1 MSNKKTERRFNFS
14 FIFNKD
20 KERLSSSTILVRGS
34 LLTCII
40 LSFASGI
47 IDIAFFSGL
56 SKALLHVGTV
66 PMHAAIL
73 YTVISV
79 GFISAKFWLAMKL
92 GMLKELQA
100 RLTAKQFSWS
110 KNLDKPIRWT
120 SFWHK
125 FMIAISIMTAL
136 SLSVNSIGSALKDA
150 ERNST
155 NITIS
160 IDELKALKDQK
171 KADSNDKRN
180 LARGNLEGRANS
192 KQTAEK
198 EADRYWPNIENWQN
212 KLNAIYLS
220 DEYLALETDEEKAAC
235 IAKARAPFKK
245 MAPTFVGNNIDY
257 ISRSELVTRFQQE
270 AKKTEVDKESIAA
283 YDALTNENNEEIK
296 NTIMALENLYKHPNS
311 YENGLVIEGKPVSFL
326 DENGEP
332 IDITQ
337 VIGLL
342 QGLREEW
349 KNNTDIGESSQ
360 IFMLVSEIITS
371 KVGEDKS
378 SGSGVAEI
386 LMIII
391 IAIIGIG
398 QEFLIAHFTP
408 KATIDRSLLRQV
420 SEYLYWED
428 KNQKER
434 FLLEVYDDY
443 YGDGVF
449 NQDAFEHK
457 CKKAVEHL
465 ERSIDDT
472 IFKYSK
478 RNKDNAKPIKRNK
491 KAVSIQTVLSDET
504 ITESAQENNLPEPQ
518 IEEIKQELEQ
528 VKPAEKAEPTE
539 KAESIEES
547 ELIKEPEPV
556 KKQESN
562 EPQEEIDDELD
573 SLIKEAETRIEG

>member
-1 MSNKKTERRFNFS
+1 MKKKKIEKKFNFN
-14 FIFNKD
+14 FVFNKD
-20 KERLSSSTILVRGS
+20 RERLSSSTILVRGS

-56 SKALLHVGTV
+56 SKALLHIGTV

-73 YTVISV
+73 YTIISA

-100 RLTAKQFSWS
+100 RLTAKQLTWA
-110 KNLDKPIRWT
+110 KNLDKPIKRT
-120 SFWHK
+120 NFWHK

-171 KADSNDKRN
+171 KSDSNDKRT
-180 LARGNLEGRANS
+180 LTRGNLEGTANS
-192 KQTAEK
+192 KQTAER
-198 EADRYWPNIENWQN
+198 EADRYWPNIEKWQDT
-212 KLNAIYLS
+212 LAGIYENE
-220 DEYLALETDEEKAAC
+220 EYLALETEEEKASY
-235 IAKARAPFKK
+235 IEAKRKPFKK
-245 MAPTFVGNNIDY
+245 MAPTFIGNNIDY
-257 ISRSELVTRFQQE
+257 ISRSELVTKFQQE
-270 AKKTEVDKESIAA
+270 AKKTEIDKDSIAA
-283 YDALTNENNEEIK
+283 YDALANENNEEIR
-296 NTIMALENLYKHPNS
+296 NTILALENLYKHPNS

-337 VIGLL
+337 VIGIL

-360 IFMLVSEIITS
+360 IFMLVSEIVTS
-371 KVGEDKS
+371 KLGEDKS
-378 SGSGVAEI
+378 SSGSGIAEI

-391 IAIIGIG
+391 VAIIGIG

-420 SEYLYWED
+420 SEYLYWENKD
-428 KNQKER
+428 QKER

-472 IFKYSK
+472 IAKYSK
-478 RNKDNAKPIKRNK
+478 YNKLVEQPVKPKRIKPVEKLEKEEPAPVQVQEKSIIPVAETTKKPEEVKEPKEVKVPEVIEAKP
-491 KAVSIQTVLSDET
+491 V
-504 ITESAQENNLPEPQ
+504 
-518 IEEIKQELEQ
+518 EQ
-528 VKPAEKAEPTE
+528 ASEVAE
-539 KAESIEES
+539 
-547 ELIKEPEPV
+547 V
-556 KKQESN
+556 
-562 EPQEEIDDELD
+562 QEEFDDELD
-573 SLIKEAETRIEG
+573 ALIKEAETRIEE

>member
-1 MSNKKTERRFNFS
+1 MKKKKIEKKFNFN
-14 FIFNKD
+14 FVFNKD
-20 KERLSSSTILVRGS
+20 RERLSSSTILVRGS

-56 SKALLHVGTV
+56 SKALLHIGTV

-73 YTVISV
+73 YTIISA

-100 RLTAKQFSWS
+100 RLTAKQLTWA
-110 KNLDKPIRWT
+110 KNLDKPIKRT
-120 SFWHK
+120 NFWHK

-171 KADSNDKRN
+171 KSDSNDKRT
-180 LARGNLEGRANS
+180 LTRGNLEGTANS

-198 EADRYWPNIENWQN
+198 EADRYWPNIEKWQN
-212 KLNAIYLS
+212 TLAGIYENE
-220 DEYLALETDEEKAAC
+220 EYLALETEEEKASY
-235 IAKARAPFKK
+235 IEAKRKPFKK
-245 MAPTFVGNNIDY
+245 MAPTFIGNNIDY
-257 ISRSELVTRFQQE
+257 ISRSELVTKFQQE
-270 AKKTEVDKESIAA
+270 AKKTEIDKDSIAA
-283 YDALTNENNEEIK
+283 YDALANENNEEIR
-296 NTIMALENLYKHPNS
+296 NTILALENLYKHPNS

-337 VIGLL
+337 VIGIL

-360 IFMLVSEIITS
+360 IFMLVSEIVTS
-371 KVGEDKS
+371 KLGEDKS
-378 SGSGVAEI
+378 SSGSGIAEI

-391 IAIIGIG
+391 VAIIGIG

-420 SEYLYWED
+420 SEYLLWENKD
-428 KNQKER
+428 QKER

-472 IFKYSK
+472 IAKYSK
-478 RNKDNAKPIKRNK
+478 YNKLVEQPVKPKRIKPVEKLEKEEPAPIQVQEKSIIPVAETAKKPEEVKEPKEVKVPEVIEAKPVEQ
-491 KAVSIQTVLSDET
+491 A
-504 ITESAQENNLPEPQ
+504 PE
-518 IEEIKQELEQ
+518 
-528 VKPAEKAEPTE
+528 VAE
-539 KAESIEES
+539 
-547 ELIKEPEPV
+547 V
-556 KKQESN
+556 
-562 EPQEEIDDELD
+562 QEEFDDELD
-573 SLIKEAETRIEG
+573 ALIKEAETRIEE

>member
-1 MSNKKTERRFNFS
+1 MKKKKIEKKFNFN
-14 FIFNKD
+14 FVFNKD
-20 KERLSSSTILVRGS
+20 RERLSSSTILVRGS

-56 SKALLHVGTV
+56 SKALLHIGTV

-73 YTVISV
+73 YTIISA

-100 RLTAKQFSWS
+100 RLTAKQLTWA
-110 KNLDKPIRWT
+110 KNLDKPIKRT
-120 SFWHK
+120 NFWHK

-171 KADSNDKRN
+171 KSDSNDKRT
-180 LARGNLEGRANS
+180 LTRGNLEGTANS
-192 KQTAEK
+192 KQTAER
-198 EADRYWPNIENWQN
+198 EADRYWPNIEKWQDT
-212 KLNAIYLS
+212 LASIYENE
-220 DEYLALETDEEKAAC
+220 EYLALETEEEKTSY
-235 IAKARAPFKK
+235 IEAKRKPFKK
-245 MAPTFVGNNIDY
+245 MAPTFIGNNIDY
-257 ISRSELVTRFQQE
+257 ISRPELVTKFQQE
-270 AKKTEVDKESIAA
+270 AKKTEIDKDSIAA
-283 YDALTNENNEEIK
+283 YDALANENNEEIR
-296 NTIMALENLYKHPNS
+296 NTILALENLYKHPNS

-326 DENGEP
+326 NENGEP

-337 VIGLL
+337 VIGIL

-360 IFMLVSEIITS
+360 IFMLVSEIVTS
-371 KVGEDKS
+371 KLGEDKS
-378 SGSGVAEI
+378 SSGSGIAEI
-386 LMIII
+386 LMIFIV
-391 IAIIGIG
+391 AIIGIG

-420 SEYLYWED
+420 SEYLYWENKD
-428 KNQKER
+428 QKER

-472 IFKYSK
+472 IAKYSK
-478 RNKDNAKPIKRNK
+478 YNKLVEQPIKPKKIKPIEKIEKEEPAPVQVQEEKSTIPVVETTKKPEEVKEPKEVKVPEVIEAKPVEQ
-491 KAVSIQTVLSDET
+491 A
-504 ITESAQENNLPEPQ
+504 PE
-518 IEEIKQELEQ
+518 
-528 VKPAEKAEPTE
+528 VAE
-539 KAESIEES
+539 
-547 ELIKEPEPV
+547 V
-556 KKQESN
+556 
-562 EPQEEIDDELD
+562 QEEFDDELD
-573 SLIKEAETRIEG
+573 TLIKEAETRIEE

>member
-1 MSNKKTERRFNFS
+1 MKKKKIEKKFNFN
-14 FIFNKD
+14 FVFNKD
-20 KERLSSSTILVRGS
+20 RERLSSSTILVRGS

-56 SKALLHVGTV
+56 SKALLHIGTV

-73 YTVISV
+73 YTIISA

-100 RLTAKQFSWS
+100 RLTAKQFAWS
-110 KNLDKPIRWT
+110 KNLDKPIRRT
-120 SFWHK
+120 NFWHK

-160 IDELKALKDQK
+160 IDELKTLKDQK
-171 KADSNDKRN
+171 KSDSNDKRT
-180 LARGNLEGRANS
+180 LTRGNLEGTANS

-198 EADRYWPNIENWQN
+198 EADRYWPNIEKWQDT
-212 KLNAIYLS
+212 LAGIYENE
-220 DEYLALETDEEKAAC
+220 EYLALGTEGEKASY
-235 IAKARAPFKK
+235 IEAKRKPFKK
-245 MAPTFVGNNIDY
+245 MAPTFIGNNIDY
-257 ISRSELVTRFQQE
+257 ISRSELVTKFQQE
-270 AKKTEVDKESIAA
+270 AKKTEIDKDSIAA
-283 YDALTNENNEEIK
+283 YDALANENNEEIR
-296 NTIMALENLYKHPNS
+296 NTILALENLYKHPNS

-337 VIGLL
+337 VIGIL

-360 IFMLVSEIITS
+360 IFMLVSEIVTS
-371 KVGEDKS
+371 KLGEDKS
-378 SGSGVAEI
+378 SGSGIAEI

-391 IAIIGIG
+391 VAIIGIG

-420 SEYLYWED
+420 SEYLYWENKD
-428 KNQKER
+428 QKER

-472 IFKYSK
+472 IAKYSK
-478 RNKDNAKPIKRNK
+478 YNKLVEQSVKSKKIK
-491 KAVSIQTVLSDET
+491 SI
-504 ITESAQENNLPEPQ
+504 
-518 IEEIKQELEQ
+518 
-528 VKPAEKAEPTE
+528 EKIEPTPVQVQE
-539 KAESIEES
+539 KKSAISVADTTKKPEEVKEPKEVKVPEVIEAKSIEQAPKVAE
-547 ELIKEPEPV
+547 V
-556 KKQESN
+556 
-562 EPQEEIDDELD
+562 QEEFDDELD
-573 SLIKEAETRIEG
+573 ALIKEAETRIEE

>member
-1 MSNKKTERRFNFS
+1 MKKKKIEKKFNFNLV
-14 FIFNKD
+14 FNKD
-20 KERLSSSTILVRGS
+20 KERLSSSAILVRGS

-56 SKALLHVGTV
+56 SKSLLHIGTV

-73 YTVISV
+73 YTIISA

-100 RLTAKQFSWS
+100 RLTAKQFTWA
-110 KNLDKPIRWT
+110 KNLNKPIIRT
-120 SFWHK
+120 NFWHK

-171 KADSNDKRN
+171 KADSNDRRS
-180 LARGNLEGRANS
+180 LTRGNLEGTANS

-198 EADRYWPNIENWQN
+198 EADRYWTNIENWQA
-212 KLNAIYLS
+212 KLAQIYS
-220 DEYLALETDEEKAAC
+220 SEDYLALETDKEKVAY
-235 IAKARAPFKK
+235 IAKRREPYKK

-257 ISRSELVTRFQQE
+257 ISRSELVTKFQQE
-270 AKKTEVDKESIAA
+270 AKKTEVDKDSIAA
-283 YDALTNENNEEIK
+283 YDALATENNEEIR
-296 NTIMALENLYKHPNS
+296 NTILALENLYRHPNS
-311 YENGLVIEGKPVSFL
+311 YENGLIVEGKPVSFL

-332 IDITQ
+332 IDVTQ
-337 VIGLL
+337 VIGIL

-360 IFMLVSEIITS
+360 IFMLVSEIVTS
-371 KVGEDKS
+371 KLGEDKS
-378 SGSGVAEI
+378 SSGSGIAEI

-391 IAIIGIG
+391 VAIIGIG

-472 IFKYSK
+472 IAKYSK
-478 RNKDNAKPIKRNK
+478 NNKSEEQLKEPKEPKKVRKIKEP
-491 KAVSIQTVLSDET
+491 VSIQTQKEKPIL
-504 ITESAQENNLPEPQ
+504 NNEP
-518 IEEIKQELEQ
+518 
-528 VKPAEKAEPTE
+528 
-539 KAESIEES
+539 
-547 ELIKEPEPV
+547 IKEPKVVKTPEIIGSKPV
-556 KKQESN
+556 KEN
-562 EPQEEIDDELD
+562 EVQEEFDDELD
-573 SLIKEAETRIEG
+573 TLIKEAESRI

>member
-1 MSNKKTERRFNFS
+1 MKKKKIEKKFNFN
-14 FIFNKD
+14 FVFNKD
-20 KERLSSSTILVRGS
+20 KERLSSSAILVRGS

-56 SKALLHVGTV
+56 SKSLLHIGTV

-73 YTVISV
+73 YTIISV

-100 RLTAKQFSWS
+100 RLTAKQFTWA
-110 KNLDKPIRWT
+110 KNLNKPINRT
-120 SFWHK
+120 NFWHK

-150 ERNST
+150 ERNAT

-171 KADSNDKRN
+171 KADNSDKRN
-180 LARGNLEGRANS
+180 LTRGNLEG
-192 KQTAEK
+192 TATASIKAQEN
-198 EADRYWPNIENWQN
+198 ADKYWPIFENWQN
-212 KLNAIYLS
+212 KLAQYNIDL
-220 DEYLALETDEEKAAC
+220 ENETDEEAKVKIKNKISSERQSAFNMAPRGIGLTLSSMDDMSPIVLKNLFIKAA
-235 IAKARAPFKK
+235 KQ
-245 MAPTFVGNNIDY
+245 
-257 ISRSELVTRFQQE
+257 S
-270 AKKTEVDKESIAA
+270 EVDLDSIKAYNQLTTENES
-283 YDALTNENNEEIK
+283 EIR
-296 NTIMALENLYKHPNS
+296 NTILALENLYRHPNE
-311 YENGLVIEGKPVSFL
+311 YKNGLVIEGKPVSFL

-332 IDITQ
+332 IDVTQ
-337 VIGLL
+337 VIGIL

-349 KNNTDIGESSQ
+349 KANTDIGESSQ
-360 IFMLVSEIITS
+360 IFMLVSEIVTS
-371 KVGEDKS
+371 KLGEDKS
-378 SGSGVAEI
+378 SAGSGIAEI

-391 IAIIGIG
+391 VAIIGIG

-420 SEYLYWED
+420 SEYLLWEN
-428 KNQKER
+428 KGQKER

-472 IFKYSK
+472 IAKYSK
-478 RNKDNAKPIKRNK
+478 YNKLVEQPVKPKKIKPIEKIEKEEPAPVQTQEEKPIISVAETTK
-491 KAVSIQTVLSDET
+491 K
-504 ITESAQENNLPEPQ
+504 PEEVKVPEV
-518 IEEIKQELEQ
+518 IEAKL
-528 VKPAEKAEPTE
+528 AEPTPE
-539 KAESIEES
+539 VAE
-547 ELIKEPEPV
+547 V
-556 KKQESN
+556 
-562 EPQEEIDDELD
+562 QEEFDDELD
-573 SLIKEAETRIEG
+573 ALIKEAEARIEE

>member
-1 MSNKKTERRFNFS
+1 MKKKKIEKKFNFN
-14 FIFNKD
+14 FVFNKD
-20 KERLSSSTILVRGS
+20 RERLSSSTILVRGS

-56 SKALLHVGTV
+56 SKALLHIGTV

-73 YTVISV
+73 YTIISA

-100 RLTAKQFSWS
+100 RLTAKQFPWA
-110 KNLDKPIRWT
+110 KNLDKPIKRT
-120 SFWHK
+120 NFWHK

-171 KADSNDKRN
+171 KSDSNDKRT
-180 LARGNLEGRANS
+180 LTRGNLEGTANS

-198 EADRYWPNIENWQN
+198 EADRYWPNIEKWQDT
-212 KLNAIYLS
+212 LAGIYENE
-220 DEYLALETDEEKAAC
+220 EYLALETEEEKTSY
-235 IAKARAPFKK
+235 IEAKRKPFKK
-245 MAPTFVGNNIDY
+245 MAPTFIGNNIDY
-257 ISRSELVTRFQQE
+257 ISRSELVTKFQQE
-270 AKKTEVDKESIAA
+270 AKKTEIDKDSIAA
-283 YDALTNENNEEIK
+283 YDALANENNEEIR
-296 NTIMALENLYKHPNS
+296 NTILALENLYKHPNS

-337 VIGLL
+337 VIGIL

-360 IFMLVSEIITS
+360 IFMLVSEIVTS
-371 KVGEDKS
+371 KLGEDKS
-378 SGSGVAEI
+378 SSGSGIAEI

-391 IAIIGIG
+391 VAIIGIG

-420 SEYLYWED
+420 SEYLLWENKD
-428 KNQKER
+428 QKER

-472 IFKYSK
+472 IAKYSK
-478 RNKDNAKPIKRNK
+478 YNKFVEQPAKPKKIKPIEK
-491 KAVSIQTVLSDET
+491 IEKEEPAPVP
-504 ITESAQENNLPEPQ
+504 AQEEKPVVPVAETVKEPEG
-518 IEEIKQELEQ
+518 
-528 VKPAEKAEPTE
+528 
-539 KAESIEES
+539 
-547 ELIKEPEPV
+547 IKEPEEVKVPEVIEAKPV
-556 KKQESN
+556 EQAPEVVKAPEVT
-562 EPQEEIDDELD
+562 EVQEEFDDELD
-573 SLIKEAETRIEG
+573 ALIKEAETRIEE

>member
-1 MSNKKTERRFNFS
+1 MKKKKIEKKFNFN
-14 FIFNKD
+14 FVFNKD
-20 KERLSSSTILVRGS
+20 RERLSSSTILVRGS

-56 SKALLHVGTV
+56 SKALLHIGTV

-73 YTVISV
+73 YTIISA

-100 RLTAKQFSWS
+100 RLTAKQFTWA
-110 KNLDKPIRWT
+110 KNLDKPIKRT
-120 SFWHK
+120 NFWHK

-171 KADSNDKRN
+171 KSDSNDKRT
-180 LARGNLEGRANS
+180 LTRGNLEGTANS
-192 KQTAEK
+192 KQTAER
-198 EADRYWPNIENWQN
+198 EADRYWPNIEKWQDT
-212 KLNAIYLS
+212 LAGIYENE
-220 DEYLALETDEEKAAC
+220 EYLALETEEEKTSY
-235 IAKARAPFKK
+235 IEAKRKPFKK
-245 MAPTFVGNNIDY
+245 MAPTFIGNNIDY
-257 ISRSELVTRFQQE
+257 ISRSELVTKFQQE
-270 AKKTEVDKESIAA
+270 AKKTEIDKDSIAA
-283 YDALTNENNEEIK
+283 YDALANENNEEIR
-296 NTIMALENLYKHPNS
+296 NTILALENLYKHPNS

-337 VIGLL
+337 VIGIL

-360 IFMLVSEIITS
+360 IFMLVSEIVTS
-371 KVGEDKS
+371 KLGEDKS
-378 SGSGVAEI
+378 SSGSGIAEI

-391 IAIIGIG
+391 VAIIGIG

-420 SEYLYWED
+420 SEYLLWENKD
-428 KNQKER
+428 QKER

-472 IFKYSK
+472 IAKYSK
-478 RNKDNAKPIKRNK
+478 YNKLVEQPVKPKKIKPIEKIEKEESAPVQTQEEKPVIPVAETTKKPEEVKVPEVIEAKP
-491 KAVSIQTVLSDET
+491 V
-504 ITESAQENNLPEPQ
+504 
-518 IEEIKQELEQ
+518 
-528 VKPAEKAEPTE
+528 EPT
-539 KAESIEES
+539 
-547 ELIKEPEPV
+547 PEV
-556 KKQESN
+556 AGV
-562 EPQEEIDDELD
+562 QEEFDDELD
-573 SLIKEAETRIEG
+573 ALIKEAETRIEE

>member
-1 MSNKKTERRFNFS
+1 MKKKKIEKKFNFN
-14 FIFNKD
+14 FVFNKD
-20 KERLSSSTILVRGS
+20 RERLSSSTILVRGS

-56 SKALLHVGTV
+56 SKALLHIGTV

-73 YTVISV
+73 YTIISA

-100 RLTAKQFSWS
+100 RLTAKQLTWA
-110 KNLDKPIRWT
+110 KNLDKPIKRT
-120 SFWHK
+120 NFWHK

-171 KADSNDKRN
+171 KSDSNDKRT
-180 LARGNLEGRANS
+180 LTRGNLEGTANS

-198 EADRYWPNIENWQN
+198 EADRYWPNIEKWQN
-212 KLNAIYLS
+212 TLAGIYENE
-220 DEYLALETDEEKAAC
+220 EYLALETEEEKASY
-235 IAKARAPFKK
+235 IEAKRKPFKK
-245 MAPTFVGNNIDY
+245 MAPTFIGNNIDY
-257 ISRSELVTRFQQE
+257 ISRSELVTKFQQE
-270 AKKTEVDKESIAA
+270 AKKTEIDKDSIAA
-283 YDALTNENNEEIK
+283 YDALANENNEEIR
-296 NTIMALENLYKHPNS
+296 NTILALENLYKHPNS

-337 VIGLL
+337 VIGIL

-360 IFMLVSEIITS
+360 IFMLVSEIVTS
-371 KVGEDKS
+371 KLGEDKS
-378 SGSGVAEI
+378 SSGSGIAEI

-391 IAIIGIG
+391 VAIIGIG

-420 SEYLYWED
+420 SEYLLWENKD
-428 KNQKER
+428 QKER

-449 NQDAFEHK
+449 NQDAFEYK

-472 IFKYSK
+472 IAKYSK
-478 RNKDNAKPIKRNK
+478 YNKLVEQPVKPKRIKPVEKLEKEEPAPVQVQEKSIIPVAETAKKPEEVKEPKEVKVPEVIEAKP
-491 KAVSIQTVLSDET
+491 VEQT
-504 ITESAQENNLPEPQ
+504 PE
-518 IEEIKQELEQ
+518 
-528 VKPAEKAEPTE
+528 VAE
-539 KAESIEES
+539 
-547 ELIKEPEPV
+547 V
-556 KKQESN
+556 
-562 EPQEEIDDELD
+562 QEEFDDELD
-573 SLIKEAETRIEG
+573 ALIKEAETRIEE

>member
-1 MSNKKTERRFNFS
+1 MKKKKIEKKFNFN
-14 FIFNKD
+14 FVFNKD
-20 KERLSSSTILVRGS
+20 RERLSSSTILVRGS

-56 SKALLHVGTV
+56 SKALLHIGTV

-73 YTVISV
+73 YTIISA

-100 RLTAKQFSWS
+100 RLTAKQLTWA
-110 KNLDKPIRWT
+110 KNLDKPIKRT
-120 SFWHK
+120 NFWHK

-171 KADSNDKRN
+171 KSDSNDKRT
-180 LARGNLEGRANS
+180 LTRGNLEGTANS
-192 KQTAEK
+192 KQTAER
-198 EADRYWPNIENWQN
+198 EADRYWPNIEKWQDT
-212 KLNAIYLS
+212 LAGIYENE
-220 DEYLALETDEEKAAC
+220 EYLALETEEEKASY
-235 IAKARAPFKK
+235 IEAKRKPFKK
-245 MAPTFVGNNIDY
+245 MAPTFIGNNIDY
-257 ISRSELVTRFQQE
+257 ISRSELVTKFQQE
-270 AKKTEVDKESIAA
+270 AKKTEIDKDSIAA
-283 YDALTNENNEEIK
+283 YDALANENNEEIR
-296 NTIMALENLYKHPNS
+296 NTILALENLYKHPNS

-337 VIGLL
+337 VIGIL

-360 IFMLVSEIITS
+360 IFMLVSEIVTS
-371 KVGEDKS
+371 KLGEDKS
-378 SGSGVAEI
+378 SSGSGIAEI

-391 IAIIGIG
+391 VAIIGIG

-420 SEYLYWED
+420 SEYLLWENKD
-428 KNQKER
+428 QKER

-472 IFKYSK
+472 IAKYSK
-478 RNKDNAKPIKRNK
+478 YNKSVEQPVKLKKVKPIEKIEKEESTPVQIQEEKPAIPAIETTK
-491 KAVSIQTVLSDET
+491 K
-504 ITESAQENNLPEPQ
+504 PEEVKEPEEVKVPEV
-518 IEEIKQELEQ
+518 IEA
-528 VKPAEKAEPTE
+528 KPAEHAPEVAE
-539 KAESIEES
+539 
-547 ELIKEPEPV
+547 V
-556 KKQESN
+556 
-562 EPQEEIDDELD
+562 QEEFDDELD
-573 SLIKEAETRIEG
+573 ALIKEAETRIEE

>member
-1 MSNKKTERRFNFS
+1 MKKKKIEKKFNFN
-14 FIFNKD
+14 FVFNKD
-20 KERLSSSTILVRGS
+20 RERLSSSTILVRGS

-56 SKALLHVGTV
+56 SKALLHIGTV

-73 YTVISV
+73 YTIISA

-100 RLTAKQFSWS
+100 RLTAKQFTWA
-110 KNLDKPIRWT
+110 KNLDKPIKRT
-120 SFWHK
+120 NFWHK

-171 KADSNDKRN
+171 KSDSNDKRT
-180 LARGNLEGRANS
+180 LTRGNLEGTANS
-192 KQTAEK
+192 KQTAER
-198 EADRYWPNIENWQN
+198 EADRYWPNIEKWQDT
-212 KLNAIYLS
+212 LAGIYENE
-220 DEYLALETDEEKAAC
+220 EYLALETEEEKTSY
-235 IAKARAPFKK
+235 IEARRKPFKK
-245 MAPTFVGNNIDY
+245 MAPTFIGNNIDY
-257 ISRSELVTRFQQE
+257 ISRSELVTKFQQE
-270 AKKTEVDKESIAA
+270 AKKTEIDKDSIAA
-283 YDALTNENNEEIK
+283 YDALANENNEEIR
-296 NTIMALENLYKHPNS
+296 NTILALENLYKHPNS

-337 VIGLL
+337 VIGIL

-360 IFMLVSEIITS
+360 IFMLVSEIVTS
-371 KVGEDKS
+371 KLGEDKS
-378 SGSGVAEI
+378 SSGSGIAEI

-391 IAIIGIG
+391 VAIIGVG

-420 SEYLYWED
+420 SEYLLWENKD
-428 KNQKER
+428 QKER

-472 IFKYSK
+472 IAKYSK
-478 RNKDNAKPIKRNK
+478 YNKSVEQPAKSKKIKPIEKIEKEEPAPVQVQEEKSTIPVAETTKKPEEVKEPKEVKVPEVIEAKP
-491 KAVSIQTVLSDET
+491 V
-504 ITESAQENNLPEPQ
+504 
-518 IEEIKQELEQ
+518 EQ
-528 VKPAEKAEPTE
+528 APKVAE
-539 KAESIEES
+539 
-547 ELIKEPEPV
+547 V
-556 KKQESN
+556 
-562 EPQEEIDDELD
+562 QEEFDDELD
-573 SLIKEAETRIEG
+573 ALIKEAETRIEE

>member
-1 MSNKKTERRFNFS
+1 MKKKKIEKKFNFN
-14 FIFNKD
+14 FVFNKD
-20 KERLSSSTILVRGS
+20 RERLSSSTILVRGS

-56 SKALLHVGTV
+56 SKALLHIGTI

-73 YTVISV
+73 YTIISA

-100 RLTAKQFSWS
+100 RLTAKQLTWA
-110 KNLDKPIRWT
+110 KNLDKPIKRT
-120 SFWHK
+120 NFWHK

-171 KADSNDKRN
+171 KSDSNDKRT
-180 LARGNLEGRANS
+180 LTRGNLEGTANS
-192 KQTAEK
+192 KQTAER
-198 EADRYWPNIENWQN
+198 EADRYWPNIEKWQDT
-212 KLNAIYLS
+212 LAGIYENE
-220 DEYLALETDEEKAAC
+220 EYLALETEEEKASY
-235 IAKARAPFKK
+235 IEAKRKPFKK
-245 MAPTFVGNNIDY
+245 MAPTFIGNNIDY
-257 ISRSELVTRFQQE
+257 ISRSELVTKFQQE
-270 AKKTEVDKESIAA
+270 AKKTEIDKDSIAA
-283 YDALTNENNEEIK
+283 YDALANENNEEIR
-296 NTIMALENLYKHPNS
+296 NTILALENLYKHPNS

-337 VIGLL
+337 VIGIL

-360 IFMLVSEIITS
+360 IFMLVSEIVTS
-371 KVGEDKS
+371 KLGEDKS
-378 SGSGVAEI
+378 SSGSGIAEI

-391 IAIIGIG
+391 VAIIGIG

-420 SEYLYWED
+420 SEYLLWENKD
-428 KNQKER
+428 QKER

-472 IFKYSK
+472 IAKYSK
-478 RNKDNAKPIKRNK
+478 YNKLVEQPVKPKKIKPIEKIEKEEPAPVQVQEEKSTIPVVETTKKPEEVKEPKEVKVPEVIEAKPVEQ
-491 KAVSIQTVLSDET
+491 A
-504 ITESAQENNLPEPQ
+504 PE
-518 IEEIKQELEQ
+518 
-528 VKPAEKAEPTE
+528 VAE
-539 KAESIEES
+539 
-547 ELIKEPEPV
+547 V
-556 KKQESN
+556 
-562 EPQEEIDDELD
+562 QEEFDDELD
-573 SLIKEAETRIEG
+573 ALIKEAETRIEE

>member
-1 MSNKKTERRFNFS
+1 MKKKKIEKKFNFN
-14 FIFNKD
+14 FVFNKD
-20 KERLSSSTILVRGS
+20 KERLSSSAILVRGS

-56 SKALLHVGTV
+56 SKSLLHIGTV

-73 YTVISV
+73 YTIISA

-100 RLTAKQFSWS
+100 RLTAKQFTWA
-110 KNLDKPIRWT
+110 KNLNKPITRT
-120 SFWHK
+120 NFWHK

-171 KADSNDKRN
+171 KADSNDRRS
-180 LARGNLEGRANS
+180 LTRENLEGTANS

-198 EADRYWPNIENWQN
+198 EADRYWTNIENWQA
-212 KLNAIYLS
+212 KLAQIYS
-220 DEYLALETDEEKAAC
+220 SEDYLALETDKEKATY
-235 IAKARAPFKK
+235 IAKQREPYKK

-257 ISRSELVTRFQQE
+257 ISRSELVTKFQQE
-270 AKKTEVDKESIAA
+270 AKKTEVDKDSIAA
-283 YDALTNENNEEIK
+283 YDALATENNEEIR
-296 NTIMALENLYKHPNS
+296 NTILALENLYKHPNS
-311 YENGLVIEGKPVSFL
+311 YENGLIVEGKPVSFL

-332 IDITQ
+332 IDVTQ
-337 VIGLL
+337 VIGIL

-360 IFMLVSEIITS
+360 IFMLVSEIVTS
-371 KVGEDKS
+371 KLGEDKS
-378 SGSGVAEI
+378 SSSGIAEI
-386 LMIII
+386 LMILV

-408 KATIDRSLLRQV
+408 KATVDRSLLRQV
-420 SEYLYWED
+420 SEYLLWENKD
-428 KNQKER
+428 QKER

-457 CKKAVEHL
+457 CKKAVDHL
-465 ERSIDDT
+465 ERNIDDT
-472 IFKYSK
+472 IAKYSK
-478 RNKDNAKPIKRNK
+478 YNKPVEQTKEPKKAKQIKESVPVQTQEEKPVLNDQTIEKPEVAKPK
-491 KAVSIQTVLSDET
+491 
-504 ITESAQENNLPEPQ
+504 
-518 IEEIKQELEQ
+518 
-528 VKPAEKAEPTE
+528 
-539 KAESIEES
+539 
-547 ELIKEPEPV
+547 PV
-556 KKQESN
+556 KETENQEKFDN
-562 EPQEEIDDELD
+562 ELD
-573 SLIKEAETRIEG
+573 ALIKEAESRLEE

>member
-1 MSNKKTERRFNFS
+1 MKKKKIEKKFNFN
-14 FIFNKD
+14 FVFNKD
-20 KERLSSSTILVRGS
+20 RERLSSSTILVRGS

-56 SKALLHVGTV
+56 SKALLHIGTV

-73 YTVISV
+73 YTIISA

-100 RLTAKQFSWS
+100 RLTAKQLTWA
-110 KNLDKPIRWT
+110 KNLDKPIKRT
-120 SFWHK
+120 NFWHK

-171 KADSNDKRN
+171 KSDSNDKRT
-180 LARGNLEGRANS
+180 LTRGNLEGTANS

-198 EADRYWPNIENWQN
+198 EADRYWPNIEKWQN
-212 KLNAIYLS
+212 TLAGIYENE
-220 DEYLALETDEEKAAC
+220 EYLALETEEEKASY
-235 IAKARAPFKK
+235 IEAKRKPFKK
-245 MAPTFVGNNIDY
+245 MAPTFIGNNIDY
-257 ISRSELVTRFQQE
+257 ISRSELVTKFQQE
-270 AKKTEVDKESIAA
+270 AKKTEIDKDSIAA
-283 YDALTNENNEEIK
+283 YDALANENNEEIR
-296 NTIMALENLYKHPNS
+296 NTILALENLYKHPNS

-337 VIGLL
+337 VIGIL

-360 IFMLVSEIITS
+360 IFMLVSEIVTS
-371 KVGEDKS
+371 KLGEDKS
-378 SGSGVAEI
+378 SSGSGIAEI

-391 IAIIGIG
+391 VAIIGIG

-420 SEYLYWED
+420 SECLLWENKD
-428 KNQKER
+428 QKER

-472 IFKYSK
+472 IAKYSK
-478 RNKDNAKPIKRNK
+478 YNKLVEQPVKPKRIKPVEKLEKEEPAPVQVQEKSIIPVAETTKKPEEVKEPKEVKVPEVIEAKP
-491 KAVSIQTVLSDET
+491 V
-504 ITESAQENNLPEPQ
+504 
-518 IEEIKQELEQ
+518 EQ
-528 VKPAEKAEPTE
+528 ASEVAE
-539 KAESIEES
+539 
-547 ELIKEPEPV
+547 V
-556 KKQESN
+556 
-562 EPQEEIDDELD
+562 QEEFDDELD
-573 SLIKEAETRIEG
+573 ALIKEAETRIKE

>member
-1 MSNKKTERRFNFS
+1 MKKKKIEKKFNFN
-14 FIFNKD
+14 FVFNKD
-20 KERLSSSTILVRGS
+20 RERLSSSTILVRGS

-56 SKALLHVGTV
+56 SKALLHIGTV

-73 YTVISV
+73 YTIISA

-100 RLTAKQFSWS
+100 RLTAKQLTWA
-110 KNLDKPIRWT
+110 KNLDKPIKRT
-120 SFWHK
+120 NFWHK

-171 KADSNDKRN
+171 KSDSNDKRT
-180 LARGNLEGRANS
+180 LTRGNLEGTANS
-192 KQTAEK
+192 KQTAER
-198 EADRYWPNIENWQN
+198 EADRYWPNIEKWQN
-212 KLNAIYLS
+212 TLAGIYENE
-220 DEYLALETDEEKAAC
+220 EYLALETEEEKASY
-235 IAKARAPFKK
+235 IEAKRKPFKK
-245 MAPTFVGNNIDY
+245 MAPTFIGNNIDY
-257 ISRSELVTRFQQE
+257 ISRSELVTKFQQE
-270 AKKTEVDKESIAA
+270 AKKTEIDKDSIAA
-283 YDALTNENNEEIK
+283 YDALANENNEEIR
-296 NTIMALENLYKHPNS
+296 NTILALENLYKHPNS

-337 VIGLL
+337 VIGIL

-360 IFMLVSEIITS
+360 IFMLVSEIVTS
-371 KVGEDKS
+371 KLGEDKS
-378 SGSGVAEI
+378 SSGSGIAEI

-391 IAIIGIG
+391 VAIIGIG

-420 SEYLYWED
+420 SEYLLWENKD
-428 KNQKER
+428 QKER

-472 IFKYSK
+472 IAKYSK
-478 RNKDNAKPIKRNK
+478 YSKLVEQSVKPKKIKPIEKIEKEEPTPVQAQEEKSTIPVAETTKKPEEVKEPKEVKVPEVIEAKPVEQ
-491 KAVSIQTVLSDET
+491 A
-504 ITESAQENNLPEPQ
+504 PE
-518 IEEIKQELEQ
+518 
-528 VKPAEKAEPTE
+528 VAE
-539 KAESIEES
+539 
-547 ELIKEPEPV
+547 V
-556 KKQESN
+556 
-562 EPQEEIDDELD
+562 QEEFDDELD
-573 SLIKEAETRIEG
+573 ALIKEAETRIEE

>member
-1 MSNKKTERRFNFS
+1 
-14 FIFNKD
+14 
-20 KERLSSSTILVRGS
+20 
-34 LLTCII
+34 
-40 LSFASGI
+40 
-47 IDIAFFSGL
+47 
-56 SKALLHVGTV
+56 
-66 PMHAAIL
+66 MHAAIL
-73 YTVISV
+73 YTIISA

-100 RLTAKQFSWS
+100 RLTAKQFTWA
-110 KNLDKPIRWT
+110 KNLNKPITRT
-120 SFWHK
+120 NFWHK

-171 KADSNDKRN
+171 KADSNDRRS
-180 LARGNLEGRANS
+180 LTRENLEGTANS

-198 EADRYWPNIENWQN
+198 EADRYWANIENWQA
-212 KLNAIYLS
+212 KLAQIYS
-220 DEYLALETDEEKAAC
+220 SEDYLALETDKEKAAY
-235 IAKARAPFKK
+235 IAKQREPYKK

-257 ISRSELVTRFQQE
+257 ISRSELVTKFQQE
-270 AKKTEVDKESIAA
+270 AKKTEIDKESIAA
-283 YDALTNENNEEIK
+283 YDALATENNEEIR
-296 NTIMALENLYKHPNS
+296 NTILALENLYRHPNS
-311 YENGLVIEGKPVSFL
+311 YENGLIVEGKPVSFL

-332 IDITQ
+332 IDVTQ
-337 VIGLL
+337 VIGIL

-360 IFMLVSEIITS
+360 IFMLVSEIVTS
-371 KVGEDKS
+371 KLGEDKS
-378 SGSGVAEI
+378 SSGSGIAEI

-391 IAIIGIG
+391 VAIIGIG

-472 IFKYSK
+472 IARYSK
-478 RNKDNAKPIKRNK
+478 NNKSEEQLKEPKKIRKIKEP
-491 KAVSIQTVLSDET
+491 VSIQTQKEKPIL
-504 ITESAQENNLPEPQ
+504 NNEP
-518 IEEIKQELEQ
+518 
-528 VKPAEKAEPTE
+528 
-539 KAESIEES
+539 
-547 ELIKEPEPV
+547 IKEPKVVKTSEIIESKPV
-556 KKQESN
+556 KEN
-562 EPQEEIDDELD
+562 EVQEEFDDELD
-573 SLIKEAETRIEG
+573 TLIKEAESRI

>member
-1 MSNKKTERRFNFS
+1 MKRKSKFTFPNFKLIFDKKR
-14 FIFNKD
+14 
-20 KERLSSSTILVRGS
+20 ERLSSSTILIKGN
-34 LLTCII
+34 LITCII
-40 LSFASGI
+40 LSVASGI
-47 IDIAFFSGL
+47 IDLAFFSGL
-56 SKALLHVGTV
+56 SKSLLHIGTI
-66 PMHAAIL
+66 PMSAAIL
-73 YTVISV
+73 YTVISI
-79 GFISAKFWLAMKL
+79 GLISAKFWCAMKL
-92 GMLKELQA
+92 GMVKELETKL
-100 RLTAKQFSWS
+100 RAKNFTWAG
-110 KNLDKPIRWT
+110 NLKKAQIPWHIA
-120 SFWHK
+120 HK
-125 FMIAISIMTAL
+125 FLIIISIVTAL

-171 KADSNDKRN
+171 KADNNDRRS
-180 LARGNLEGRANS
+180 LTRGNLEGTANS

-198 EADRYWPNIENWQN
+198 EADRYWTNIENWQA
-212 KLNAIYLS
+212 KLAQIYS
-220 DEYLALETDEEKAAC
+220 SEDYLALETDKEKVAY
-235 IAKARAPFKK
+235 IAKQREPYKK

-257 ISRSELVTRFQQE
+257 ISRSELVTKFQQE
-270 AKKTEVDKESIAA
+270 AKKTEVDKDSIAA
-283 YDALTNENNEEIK
+283 YDALATENNEEIR
-296 NTIMALENLYKHPNS
+296 NTILALENLYKHPNS
-311 YENGLVIEGKPVSFL
+311 YENGLIVEGKPVSFL

-332 IDITQ
+332 IDVTQ
-337 VIGLL
+337 VIGIL

-360 IFMLVSEIITS
+360 IFMLVSEIVTS
-371 KVGEDKS
+371 KLGEDKS
-378 SGSGVAEI
+378 SGSGIAEI

-391 IAIIGIG
+391 VAIIGIG

-472 IFKYSK
+472 IAKYSK
-478 RNKDNAKPIKRNK
+478 NNKSEEQLKEPKELK
-491 KAVSIQTVLSDET
+491 KVR
-504 ITESAQENNLPEPQ
+504 
-518 IEEIKQELEQ
+518 K
-528 VKPAEKAEPTE
+528 
-539 KAESIEES
+539 
-547 ELIKEPEPV
+547 IKEPISTQTQKEKPILNTEPIKEPKVVKTPEIIESKPV
-556 KKQESN
+556 KEN
-562 EPQEEIDDELD
+562 EVQEEFDDELD
-573 SLIKEAETRIEG
+573 TLIKEAESRI

>member
-1 MSNKKTERRFNFS
+1 MKKKKIEKKFNFN
-14 FIFNKD
+14 FVFNKD
-20 KERLSSSTILVRGS
+20 RERLSSSTILVRGS

-56 SKALLHVGTV
+56 SKALLHIGTI

-73 YTVISV
+73 YTIISA

-100 RLTAKQFSWS
+100 RLTAKQLTWA
-110 KNLDKPIRWT
+110 KNLDKPIKRT
-120 SFWHK
+120 NFWHK

-171 KADSNDKRN
+171 KSDSNDKRT
-180 LARGNLEGRANS
+180 LTRGNLEGTANS

-198 EADRYWPNIENWQN
+198 EADRYWPNIEKWQN
-212 KLNAIYLS
+212 TLAGIYENE
-220 DEYLALETDEEKAAC
+220 EYLALETEEEKASY
-235 IAKARAPFKK
+235 IEAKRKPFKK
-245 MAPTFVGNNIDY
+245 MAPTFIGNNIDY
-257 ISRSELVTRFQQE
+257 ISRSELVTKFQQE
-270 AKKTEVDKESIAA
+270 AKKTEIDKDSIAA
-283 YDALTNENNEEIK
+283 YDALANENNEEIR
-296 NTIMALENLYKHPNS
+296 NTILALENLYKHPNS

-337 VIGLL
+337 VIGIL

-360 IFMLVSEIITS
+360 IFMLVSEIVTS
-371 KVGEDKS
+371 KLGEDKS
-378 SGSGVAEI
+378 SSGSGIAEI

-391 IAIIGIG
+391 VAIIGIG

-420 SEYLYWED
+420 SECLLWENKD
-428 KNQKER
+428 QKER

-472 IFKYSK
+472 IAKYSK
-478 RNKDNAKPIKRNK
+478 YNKLVEQPVKPKRIKPVEKLEKEEPAPVQVQEKSIIPVAETTKKPEEVKEPKEVKVPEVIEAKPVEQ
-491 KAVSIQTVLSDET
+491 A
-504 ITESAQENNLPEPQ
+504 PE
-518 IEEIKQELEQ
+518 
-528 VKPAEKAEPTE
+528 VAE
-539 KAESIEES
+539 
-547 ELIKEPEPV
+547 V
-556 KKQESN
+556 
-562 EPQEEIDDELD
+562 QEEFDDELD
-573 SLIKEAETRIEG
+573 ALIKEAETRIEE

>member
-1 MSNKKTERRFNFS
+1 MKKKKIEKKFNFN
-14 FIFNKD
+14 FVFNKD
-20 KERLSSSTILVRGS
+20 KERLSSSTILIKGS

-56 SKALLHVGTV
+56 SKSLLHIGTV

-73 YTVISV
+73 YTIISA

-100 RLTAKQFSWS
+100 RLTAKQFTWA
-110 KNLDKPIRWT
+110 KNLNKPINRT
-120 SFWHK
+120 NFWHK

-171 KADSNDKRN
+171 KADSNDRRS
-180 LARGNLEGRANS
+180 LTRENLEGTANS

-198 EADRYWPNIENWQN
+198 EADRYWTNIENWQA
-212 KLNAIYLS
+212 KLAQIYS
-220 DEYLALETDEEKAAC
+220 SEDYLALETDKEKVAY
-235 IAKARAPFKK
+235 IAKQREPYKK

-257 ISRSELVTRFQQE
+257 ISRSELVTKFQQE
-270 AKKTEVDKESIAA
+270 AKKTEVDKDSIAA
-283 YDALTNENNEEIK
+283 YDALATENNEEIR
-296 NTIMALENLYKHPNS
+296 NTILALENLYKHPNS
-311 YENGLVIEGKPVSFL
+311 YENGLIVEGKPVSFL
-326 DENGEP
+326 DEHGEP
-332 IDITQ
+332 IDVTQ
-337 VIGLL
+337 VIGIL

-360 IFMLVSEIITS
+360 IFMLISEIVTS
-371 KVGEDKS
+371 KLGEDKS
-378 SGSGVAEI
+378 SSGSGIAEI

-391 IAIIGIG
+391 VAIIGIG

-472 IFKYSK
+472 IAKYSK
-478 RNKDNAKPIKRNK
+478 NNKSEEQLKEPKEPKKIRKIKEP
-491 KAVSIQTVLSDET
+491 VSIQTQKEKPIL
-504 ITESAQENNLPEPQ
+504 NNEP
-518 IEEIKQELEQ
+518 
-528 VKPAEKAEPTE
+528 
-539 KAESIEES
+539 
-547 ELIKEPEPV
+547 IKEPKVVKTPEIIESKPV
-556 KKQESN
+556 KEN
-562 EPQEEIDDELD
+562 EVQEEFDDELD
-573 SLIKEAETRIEG
+573 TLIKEAESRI

>member
-1 MSNKKTERRFNFS
+1 MKKKKIEKKFNFNLV
-14 FIFNKD
+14 FNRD
-20 KERLSSSTILVRGS
+20 RERLSSSTILVRGS

-56 SKALLHVGTV
+56 SKALLHIGTV

-73 YTVISV
+73 YTIISA

-100 RLTAKQFSWS
+100 RLTAKQFAWS
-110 KNLDKPIRWT
+110 KNLDKPIRRT
-120 SFWHK
+120 NFWHK
-125 FMIAISIMTAL
+125 FMITISIMTAL

-160 IDELKALKDQK
+160 IDELKTLKDQK
-171 KADSNDKRN
+171 KSDSNDKRT
-180 LARGNLEGRANS
+180 LTRGNLEGTANS

-198 EADRYWPNIENWQN
+198 EADRYWPNIEKWQDT
-212 KLNAIYLS
+212 LAGIYENE
-220 DEYLALETDEEKAAC
+220 EYLALETEGEKTSY
-235 IAKARAPFKK
+235 IEAKRKPFKK
-245 MAPTFVGNNIDY
+245 MAPTFIGNNIDY
-257 ISRSELVTRFQQE
+257 ISRSELVTKFQQE
-270 AKKTEVDKESIAA
+270 AKKTEIDKDSIAA
-283 YDALTNENNEEIK
+283 YDALANENNEEIR
-296 NTIMALENLYKHPNS
+296 NTILALENLYKHPNS

-337 VIGLL
+337 VIGIL

-360 IFMLVSEIITS
+360 IFMLVSEIVTS
-371 KVGEDKS
+371 KLGEDKS
-378 SGSGVAEI
+378 SGSGIAEI

-391 IAIIGIG
+391 VAIIGIG

-420 SEYLYWED
+420 SEYLLWENKD
-428 KNQKER
+428 QKER

-472 IFKYSK
+472 IAKYSK
-478 RNKDNAKPIKRNK
+478 YNKLVEQPIKPKKIKPIEKIELAPVQTQEEKPVIPIAETTK
-491 KAVSIQTVLSDET
+491 K
-504 ITESAQENNLPEPQ
+504 PEEVKVPEV
-518 IEEIKQELEQ
+518 IEA
-528 VKPAEKAEPTE
+528 KPAEPTPEVAE
-539 KAESIEES
+539 
-547 ELIKEPEPV
+547 V
-556 KKQESN
+556 
-562 EPQEEIDDELD
+562 QEEFDDELD
-573 SLIKEAETRIEG
+573 ALIKEAETRIEE

>member
-1 MSNKKTERRFNFS
+1 MKKKKIEKKFNFN
-14 FIFNKD
+14 FVFNKD
-20 KERLSSSTILVRGS
+20 RERLSSSTILVRGS

-56 SKALLHVGTV
+56 SKALLHIGTV

-73 YTVISV
+73 YTIISA

-100 RLTAKQFSWS
+100 RLTAKQFTWA
-110 KNLDKPIRWT
+110 KNLDKPIKRT
-120 SFWHK
+120 NFWHK

-171 KADSNDKRN
+171 KSDSNDKRT
-180 LARGNLEGRANS
+180 LTRGNLEGTANS
-192 KQTAEK
+192 KQTAER
-198 EADRYWPNIENWQN
+198 EADRYWPNIEKWQDT
-212 KLNAIYLS
+212 LAGIYENE
-220 DEYLALETDEEKAAC
+220 EYLALETEEERTSY
-235 IAKARAPFKK
+235 IEAKRKPFKK
-245 MAPTFVGNNIDY
+245 MAPTFIGNNIDY
-257 ISRSELVTRFQQE
+257 ISRSELVTKFQQE
-270 AKKTEVDKESIAA
+270 AKKTEIDKDSIAA
-283 YDALTNENNEEIK
+283 YDALANENNEEIR
-296 NTIMALENLYKHPNS
+296 NTILALENLYKHPNS

-337 VIGLL
+337 VIGIL

-360 IFMLVSEIITS
+360 IFMLVSEIVTS
-371 KVGEDKS
+371 KLGEDKS
-378 SGSGVAEI
+378 SSGSGIAEI

-391 IAIIGIG
+391 VAIIGIG

-420 SEYLYWED
+420 SEYLLWENKD
-428 KNQKER
+428 QKER

-472 IFKYSK
+472 IAKYSK
-478 RNKDNAKPIKRNK
+478 YNKLVEQPVKPKKIKPIEKIEKEELAPVQIQEEKSTIPAAETTKKPEEVKVPEVIEAKPVEQ
-491 KAVSIQTVLSDET
+491 A
-504 ITESAQENNLPEPQ
+504 PE
-518 IEEIKQELEQ
+518 
-528 VKPAEKAEPTE
+528 VAE
-539 KAESIEES
+539 
-547 ELIKEPEPV
+547 V
-556 KKQESN
+556 
-562 EPQEEIDDELD
+562 QEEFDDELD
-573 SLIKEAETRIEG
+573 ALIKEAETRIEE

>member
-1 MSNKKTERRFNFS
+1 MKKKKIEKKFNFN
-14 FIFNKD
+14 FVFNKD
-20 KERLSSSTILVRGS
+20 RERLSSSTILVRGS

-56 SKALLHVGTV
+56 SKALLHIGTV

-73 YTVISV
+73 YTIISA

-100 RLTAKQFSWS
+100 RLTAKQLTWA
-110 KNLDKPIRWT
+110 KNLDKPIKRT
-120 SFWHK
+120 NFWHK

-171 KADSNDKRN
+171 KSDSNDKRT
-180 LARGNLEGRANS
+180 LTRGNLEGTANS
-192 KQTAEK
+192 KQTAER
-198 EADRYWPNIENWQN
+198 EADRYWPNIEKWQDT
-212 KLNAIYLS
+212 LAGIYENE
-220 DEYLALETDEEKAAC
+220 EYLALETEEEKASY
-235 IAKARAPFKK
+235 IEAKRKPFKK
-245 MAPTFVGNNIDY
+245 MAPTFIGNNIDY
-257 ISRSELVTRFQQE
+257 ISRSELVTKFQQE
-270 AKKTEVDKESIAA
+270 AKKTEIDKDSIAA
-283 YDALTNENNEEIK
+283 YDALANENNEEIR
-296 NTIMALENLYKHPNS
+296 NTILALENLYKHPNS

-337 VIGLL
+337 VIGIL

-360 IFMLVSEIITS
+360 IFMLVSEIVTS
-371 KVGEDKS
+371 KLGEDKS
-378 SGSGVAEI
+378 SSGSGIAEI

-391 IAIIGIG
+391 VAIIGIG

-420 SEYLYWED
+420 SEYLLWENKD
-428 KNQKER
+428 QKER

-472 IFKYSK
+472 IAKYSK
-478 RNKDNAKPIKRNK
+478 YNKSVEQPVKLKKIKPIEKIEK
-491 KAVSIQTVLSDET
+491 EEPTPVQIQ
-504 ITESAQENNLPEPQ
+504 
-518 IEEIKQELEQ
+518 EE
-528 VKPAEKAEPTE
+528 KPAIPAVETTKKPEGV
-539 KAESIEES
+539 
-547 ELIKEPEPV
+547 KEPEKVKVPEVIEVKPV
-556 KKQESN
+556 EHAP
-562 EPQEEIDDELD
+562 EVAEVQEEFDDELD
-573 SLIKEAETRIEG
+573 ALIKEAETRIEE

>member
-1 MSNKKTERRFNFS
+1 MKKKKIEKRFNFS

-20 KERLSSSTILVRGS
+20 RERLSSSTILVRGS

-73 YTVISV
+73 YTVISA

-92 GMLKELQA
+92 GMLRELQA
-100 RLTAKQFSWS
+100 RLTAKQFTWA
-110 KNLDKPIRWT
+110 KNLDKPIKRT
-120 SFWHK
+120 NFWHK

-171 KADSNDKRN
+171 KSDSNDKRT
-180 LARGNLEGRANS
+180 LTRGNLEGTANS
-192 KQTAEK
+192 KQTAER
-198 EADRYWPNIENWQN
+198 EADRYWPNIEKWQDT
-212 KLNAIYLS
+212 LAGIYENE
-220 DEYLALETDEEKAAC
+220 EYLALETEEEKASY
-235 IAKARAPFKK
+235 IEAKRKPFKK
-245 MAPTFVGNNIDY
+245 MAPTFIGNNIDY
-257 ISRSELVTRFQQE
+257 ISRSELVTKFQQE
-270 AKKTEVDKESIAA
+270 AKKTEIDKDSIAA
-283 YDALTNENNEEIK
+283 YDALANENNEEIR
-296 NTIMALENLYKHPNS
+296 NTILALENLYKHPNS

-337 VIGLL
+337 VIGIL

-360 IFMLVSEIITS
+360 IFMLVSEIVTS
-371 KVGEDKS
+371 KLGEDKS
-378 SGSGVAEI
+378 SSGSGIAEI

-391 IAIIGIG
+391 VAIIGIG

-420 SEYLYWED
+420 SEYLLWENKD
-428 KNQKER
+428 QKER

-472 IFKYSK
+472 IAKYSK
-478 RNKDNAKPIKRNK
+478 YNKLVEQPVKPKRIKPVEKLEKEEHAPVQVQEEKSTIPVTETTKKPEEVKEPKEVKVPEVIEAKPVEQ
-491 KAVSIQTVLSDET
+491 A
-504 ITESAQENNLPEPQ
+504 PE
-518 IEEIKQELEQ
+518 
-528 VKPAEKAEPTE
+528 VAE
-539 KAESIEES
+539 
-547 ELIKEPEPV
+547 V
-556 KKQESN
+556 
-562 EPQEEIDDELD
+562 QEEFDDELD
-573 SLIKEAETRIEG
+573 ALIKEAETRIEE

>member
-1 MSNKKTERRFNFS
+1 MKKKKIEKKFNFN
-14 FIFNKD
+14 FVFNKD
-20 KERLSSSTILVRGS
+20 KERLSSSAILVRGS

-56 SKALLHVGTV
+56 SKSLLHIGTV

-73 YTVISV
+73 YTIISA

-100 RLTAKQFSWS
+100 RLTAKQFTWA
-110 KNLDKPIRWT
+110 KNLNKPITRT
-120 SFWHK
+120 NFWHK

-171 KADSNDKRN
+171 KADSNDRRS
-180 LARGNLEGRANS
+180 LTRENLEGTANS

-198 EADRYWPNIENWQN
+198 EADRYWTNIENWQA
-212 KLNAIYLS
+212 KLAQIYS
-220 DEYLALETDEEKAAC
+220 SEDYLALETDKEKATY
-235 IAKARAPFKK
+235 IAKQREPYKK

-257 ISRSELVTRFQQE
+257 ISRSELVTKFQQE
-270 AKKTEVDKESIAA
+270 AKKTEIDKDSIAA
-283 YDALTNENNEEIK
+283 YDALANENNEEIR
-296 NTIMALENLYKHPNS
+296 NTILALENLYKHPNS

-337 VIGLL
+337 VIGIL

-349 KNNTDIGESSQ
+349 KNNSDIGESSQ
-360 IFMLVSEIITS
+360 IFMLISEAITS
-371 KVGEDKS
+371 KTKS
-378 SGSGVAEI
+378 DDASGSGIAET

-398 QEFLIAHFTP
+398 QEFLISYFTP
-408 KATIDRSLLRQV
+408 KAAIDRKLLRQV
-420 SEYLYWED
+420 SEYLFWKD
-428 KNQKER
+428 KEEKER

-449 NQDAFEHK
+449 SQNEFDFK
-457 CKKAVEHL
+457 CKKAVDHL
-465 ERSIDDT
+465 DWSVDDT
-472 IFKYSK
+472 INKYS
-478 RNKDNAKPIKRNK
+478 NK
-491 KAVSIQTVLSDET
+491 KQ
-504 ITESAQENNLPEPQ
+504 NNDPVNMDFTTLKNVVNKAK
-518 IEEIKQELEQ
+518 EILK
-528 VKPAEKAEPTE
+528 
-539 KAESIEES
+539 
-547 ELIKEPEPV
+547 
-556 KKQESN
+556 
-562 EPQEEIDDELD
+562 
-573 SLIKEAETRIEG
+573 

>member
-1 MSNKKTERRFNFS
+1 MKKKKIEKKFNFN
-14 FIFNKD
+14 FVFNKD
-20 KERLSSSTILVRGS
+20 RERLSSSTILVRGS

-56 SKALLHVGTV
+56 SKALLHIGTV

-73 YTVISV
+73 YTIISA

-100 RLTAKQFSWS
+100 RLTAKQLTWA
-110 KNLDKPIRWT
+110 KNLDKPIKRT
-120 SFWHK
+120 NFWHK

-171 KADSNDKRN
+171 KSDSNDKRT
-180 LARGNLEGRANS
+180 LTRGNLEGTANS
-192 KQTAEK
+192 KQTAER
-198 EADRYWPNIENWQN
+198 EADRYWPNIEKWQDT
-212 KLNAIYLS
+212 LAGIYENE
-220 DEYLALETDEEKAAC
+220 EYLALETEEEKASY
-235 IAKARAPFKK
+235 IEAKRKPFKK
-245 MAPTFVGNNIDY
+245 MAPTFIGNNIDY
-257 ISRSELVTRFQQE
+257 ISRSELVTKFQQE
-270 AKKTEVDKESIAA
+270 AKKTEIDKDSIAA
-283 YDALTNENNEEIK
+283 YDALANENNEEIR
-296 NTIMALENLYKHPNS
+296 NTILALENLYKHPNS

-337 VIGLL
+337 VIGIL

-360 IFMLVSEIITS
+360 IFMLVSEIVTS
-371 KVGEDKS
+371 KLGEDKS
-378 SGSGVAEI
+378 SSGSGIAEI

-391 IAIIGIG
+391 VAIIGIG

-420 SEYLYWED
+420 SEYLLWESKD
-428 KNQKER
+428 QKER

-472 IFKYSK
+472 IAKYSK
-478 RNKDNAKPIKRNK
+478 YNKLVEQPVKPKKIKPVEKLEKEEPAPVQVQEEKSTIPVTETTKKPEEVKEPREVKVPEVIEAKPVEQ
-491 KAVSIQTVLSDET
+491 A
-504 ITESAQENNLPEPQ
+504 PE
-518 IEEIKQELEQ
+518 
-528 VKPAEKAEPTE
+528 VAE
-539 KAESIEES
+539 
-547 ELIKEPEPV
+547 V
-556 KKQESN
+556 
-562 EPQEEIDDELD
+562 QEEFDDELD
-573 SLIKEAETRIEG
+573 ALIKEAETRIEE

>member
-1 MSNKKTERRFNFS
+1 MKKKKIEKKFNFN
-14 FIFNKD
+14 FVFNKD
-20 KERLSSSTILVRGS
+20 RERLSSSTILVRGS

-56 SKALLHVGTV
+56 SKALLHIGTV

-73 YTVISV
+73 YTIISA

-100 RLTAKQFSWS
+100 RLTAKQLTWA
-110 KNLDKPIRWT
+110 KNLDKPIKRT
-120 SFWHK
+120 NFWHK

-171 KADSNDKRN
+171 KSDSNDKRT
-180 LARGNLEGRANS
+180 LTRGNLEGTANS
-192 KQTAEK
+192 KQTAER
-198 EADRYWPNIENWQN
+198 EADRYWPNIEKWQDT
-212 KLNAIYLS
+212 LASIYENE
-220 DEYLALETDEEKAAC
+220 EYLALETEEEKASY
-235 IAKARAPFKK
+235 IEAKRKPFKK
-245 MAPTFVGNNIDY
+245 MAPTFIGNNIDY
-257 ISRSELVTRFQQE
+257 ISRSELVTKFQQE
-270 AKKTEVDKESIAA
+270 AKKTEIDKDSIAA
-283 YDALTNENNEEIK
+283 YDALANENNEEIR
-296 NTIMALENLYKHPNS
+296 NTILALENLYKHPNS

-337 VIGLL
+337 VIGIL

-360 IFMLVSEIITS
+360 IFMLVSEIVTS
-371 KVGEDKS
+371 KLGEDKS
-378 SGSGVAEI
+378 SSGSGIAEI

-391 IAIIGIG
+391 VAIIGIG

-420 SEYLYWED
+420 SEYLLWEN
-428 KNQKER
+428 KGQKER

-472 IFKYSK
+472 IAKYSK
-478 RNKDNAKPIKRNK
+478 YNKLVEQPVKPKKIKPIEKIEKEEPAPVQVQEEKSTIPVAETTKKPEEVKEPKEVKVPEVIEAKPVER
-491 KAVSIQTVLSDET
+491 ASEV
-504 ITESAQENNLPEPQ
+504 
-518 IEEIKQELEQ
+518 
-528 VKPAEKAEPTE
+528 AE
-539 KAESIEES
+539 
-547 ELIKEPEPV
+547 V
-556 KKQESN
+556 
-562 EPQEEIDDELD
+562 QEEFDDELD
-573 SLIKEAETRIEG
+573 ALIKEAETRIEE

>member
-1 MSNKKTERRFNFS
+1 MKKKKIEKKFNFN
-14 FIFNKD
+14 FVFNKD
-20 KERLSSSTILVRGS
+20 RERLSSSTILVRGS

-56 SKALLHVGTV
+56 SKALLHIGTV

-73 YTVISV
+73 YTIISA

-100 RLTAKQFSWS
+100 RLTAKQLTWA
-110 KNLDKPIRWT
+110 KNLDKPIKRT
-120 SFWHK
+120 NFWHK

-171 KADSNDKRN
+171 KSDSNDKRT
-180 LARGNLEGRANS
+180 LTRGNLEGTANS
-192 KQTAEK
+192 KQTAER
-198 EADRYWPNIENWQN
+198 EADRYWPNIEKWQDT
-212 KLNAIYLS
+212 LAGIYENE
-220 DEYLALETDEEKAAC
+220 EYLALETEEEKASY
-235 IAKARAPFKK
+235 IEAKRKPFKK
-245 MAPTFVGNNIDY
+245 MAPTFIGNNIDY
-257 ISRSELVTRFQQE
+257 ISRSELVTKFQQE
-270 AKKTEVDKESIAA
+270 AKKTEIDKDSIAA
-283 YDALTNENNEEIK
+283 YDALANENNEEIR
-296 NTIMALENLYKHPNS
+296 NTILALENLYKHPNS

-337 VIGLL
+337 VIGIL

-360 IFMLVSEIITS
+360 IFMLVSEIVTS
-371 KVGEDKS
+371 KLGEDKS
-378 SGSGVAEI
+378 SSGSGIAEI

-391 IAIIGIG
+391 VAIIGIG

-420 SEYLYWED
+420 SEYLLWENKD
-428 KNQKER
+428 QKER

-472 IFKYSK
+472 IAKYSK
-478 RNKDNAKPIKRNK
+478 YNKLVEQPVKPKKIKPVEKLEKEEPAPVQVQEEKSTIPVTETTKKPEEVKEPREVKVPEVIEAKPVEQ
-491 KAVSIQTVLSDET
+491 A
-504 ITESAQENNLPEPQ
+504 PE
-518 IEEIKQELEQ
+518 
-528 VKPAEKAEPTE
+528 VAE
-539 KAESIEES
+539 
-547 ELIKEPEPV
+547 V
-556 KKQESN
+556 
-562 EPQEEIDDELD
+562 QEEFDDELD
-573 SLIKEAETRIEG
+573 ALIKEAETRIEE